1 MLRLTFVL
9 PERSV
14 NLMHLRLSHQMLVS
28 LLRGEDFRSP
38 NELPSVLSVGHRD
51 LSPGLIKL
59 KILLVGLHKQRE
71 LKNLKEGSFCLASL
85 IESLVLQAKENNSGY
100 C

>member
-14 NLMHLRLSHQMLVS
+14 NLMHVRLTHQMLVS

-51 LSPGLIKL
+51 LSPGLI
-59 KILLVGLHKQRE
+59 
-71 LKNLKEGSFCLASL
+71 
-85 IESLVLQAKENNSGY
+85 
-100 C
+100 